1 MNVFRFVYKNA
12 ILLPFMQ
19 LYVQGP
25 SLGGYGFYGGRD
37 EAFICSSKTT
47 MSQFFWEHHPGMCR
61 EIIERDAHSL
71 IMTMVCVLYFYSLIH
86 LYLILQTV
94 MQVTLKKMLLGDKA
108 RRITRD

>member
-1 MNVFRFVYKNA
+1 MRFLRAIYSRL

-94 MQVTLKKMLLGDKA
+94 MQVTLKKTLLGDKA